1 MKINIPMDYKLEEY
15 ILSAV
20 MNTINAAD
28 EVNSLLTEDDFYNP
42 MNKIIFQAFRECY
55 DRGLGVTPPAMLY
68 AATKQKN
75 NDFDPSY
82 IQLLANEYWTGMPW
96 SKFIADLK
104 NVTSL
109 RKTLFVG
116 QQLIEECS
124 KEKAEIDVVISE
136 HQNKLLQ
143 AQGMGIQKT
152 LTIKDVIKNVR
163 DGRTLSEEAV
173 WRKDRFRKGLPT
185 YEGMSTGYPLLDDT
199 LGCLQ
204 KSAIYYVGAR
214 TSMGKTTF
222 MLNLIR
228 NMLHK
233 YKIGIFSLEMPARI
247 ITEKL
252 CCMHCDIRYSDYVKG
267 NLSEEQVQRFLSL
280 EPFFSNIPVYIE
292 DEDAL
297 NINKLTARAKR
308 LKQNFGIEV
317 LFIDYLT
324 RIQSA
329 TKYSTKHLQVD
340 EVSKGLQSLAKTL
353 EIPIICLA
361 QLNRQV
367 TSRESNK
374 PSLSDFRESGSIE
387 EDADACILLHRP
399 EYYIPNDR
407 PGVIEVIVA
416 KNRIMGELKT
426 IQYSCN
432 RQASERYY
440 ESKNIQD
447 YIREKQE
454 EINQESGFNKLFN
467 VHADP

>member
-1 MKINIPMDYKLEEY
+1 MKINIPMDYKLEGY

-28 EVNSLLTEDDFYNP
+28 EVNSQLTEDDFYNP
-42 MNKIIFQAFRECY
+42 MNKIVFQAFRACY
-55 DRGLGVTPPAMLY
+55 DRGLGVTPPSMLY

-75 NDFDPSY
+75 SDFDPSY
-82 IQLLANEYWTGMPW
+82 IQSVANEYWSGMPW

-104 NVTSL
+104 NITCL
-109 RKTLFVG
+109 RRALFAG
-116 QQLIEECS
+116 QELIAESS
-124 KEKAEIDVVISE
+124 KDGAQIDEVISE
-136 HQNKLLQ
+136 HQTKLLQ
-143 AQGMGIQKT
+143 AQGVSAQKSRS
-152 LTIKDVIKNVR
+152 LKDIITNVK
-163 DGRTLSEEAV
+163 DGRSLYEEAM
-173 WRKDRFRKGLPT
+173 WRKDRHSKGLPT
-185 YEGMSTGYPLLDDT
+185 YEGLSTGYPLLDDT

-222 MLNLIR
+222 MLNLIQ
-228 NMLHK
+228 NMMDK
-233 YKIGIFSLEMPARI
+233 YKIGIFSLEMPGRI

-252 CCMHCDIRYSDYVKG
+252 CCIKSDIRYSEYVKG
-267 NLSEEQVQRFLSL
+267 NISQEQCERLLSL
-280 EPFFSNIPVYIE
+280 EPFLSNVPVYIE

-308 LKQNFGIEV
+308 LKQNHGIEI
-317 LFIDYLT
+317 LFVDYLT
-324 RIQSA
+324 RVQSA
-329 TKYSTKHLQVD
+329 TKYPSKHLQVD

-353 EIPIICLA
+353 DIPIVCLA

-367 TSRESNK
+367 TNREKNR

-387 EDADACILLHRP
+387 EDADGCILLHRP
-399 EYYIPNDR
+399 EYYDPNDK

-426 IQYSCN
+426 IQFSCN
-432 RQASERYY
+432 RHASERYH

-447 YIREKQE
+447 YVKEKIE
-454 EINQESGFNKLFN
+454 SVNEESGFNKLFN
-467 VHADP
+467 NHADS